1 MYLGGLLSASSQKTI
16 CVTEH
21 LPSNVEKRQFL
32 YSGDSVRCVSRQ
44 LQGGAHTWSNDDTTD
59 DLHRCQTATCGGR
72 RHVGS
77 GVGSRFRG
85 RVRISVGKLAAV
97 DVILFAVRTPC
108 WVLDVCLFSVF
119 SPLNGSLCL
128 GGVLPGHVGV

>member
-1 MYLGGLLSASSQKTI
+1 MCLGGLLSASSQKTV

-21 LPSNVEKRQFL
+21 LPSNTEKRRFL

-44 LQGGAHTWSNDDTTD
+44 LQGGAHARSNDDATD
-59 DLHRCQTATCGGR
+59 DLHRRQTATRGER

-77 GVGSRFRG
+77 GVGSGFRG

-97 DVILFAVRTPC
+97 DVFLFAVRTLC

-128 GGVLPGHVGV
+128 GGVLPGPVGV